1 VVTLQKRHNVGG
13 HCQLTSTVTAGNAS
27 AKVSTPVQHLGLAQQ
42 HEPIR
47 DSHRQPRPAQR
58 LVDGVRGQSGD
69 GARTGR
75 AANAIAGHLPDP
87 LTSWPGLPFKTG
99 PHTFPQNREKIRENC
114 KGHLGP
120 NKIPSS
126 LAAYH
131 DASPWHGLRGKQ
143 GIIRENAV
151 RARCPEES
159 RPIGGILQSHLAKT
173 DLRRRLEFG
182 TAYLTKEY
190 PPVG

>member
-1 VVTLQKRHNVGG
+1 MVYLDSQE
-13 HCQLTSTVTAGNAS
+13 TAGEN
-27 AKVSTPVQHLGLAQQ
+27 
-42 HEPIR
+42 
-47 DSHRQPRPAQR
+47 
-58 LVDGVRGQSGD
+58 
-69 GARTGR
+69 GARGTPLPGTFPDSPDLV
-75 AANAIAGHLPDP
+75 AG
-87 LTSWPGLPFKTG
+87 GLPSKAG